1 MKFTVSWLKDHLE
14 TNATNEKILNT
25 LTNLGLEVEESTDQ
39 QEALKSFIVAEIT
52 DVQKHPDAD
61 KLQICEVN
69 TGKKLVEVVCGAPNV
84 RKGMKGVFADL
95 DTTIPSTGDKI
106 S

>member
-39 QEALKSFIVAEIT
+39 QEALKPFIVAEIT

-69 TGKKLVEVVCGAPNV
+69 TGKN
-84 RKGMKGVFADL
+84 
-95 DTTIPSTGDKI
+95 
-106 S
+106 